1 MRAEEPG
8 PVTAAAVRGAQPA
21 SSPGGETFANNS
33 QAGGLLPGP
42 PRVEGIQPFPL
53 RLCIR
58 GCRQASPKTTT
69 EKVGGL
75 RGGLATSFVRSGE
88 RKDLEQL

>member
-1 MRAEEPG
+1 M
-8 PVTAAAVRGAQPA
+8 TAAAARGAQPA

-33 QAGGLLPGP
+33 QAGGLLLGP

-53 RLCIR
+53 RLCIG
-58 GCRQASPKTTT
+58 GCWQTSPKTPT

-75 RGGLATSFVRSGE
+75 RGGLATSFVHSGE
-88 RKDLEQL
+88 WKDLEQP